1 MNIYQKLQTAR
12 VELQRMKLKMSGKND
27 YSRYSYYELSDL
39 LPAINELCLKH
50 DLFTR
55 FIVIQDHR
63 EKAILTLY
71 NASDPTEKIDFVIP
85 TAEVEIGKKKDGTGG
100 AEPIQNLGGKT
111 TYLRRYLM
119 MIAFEVIES
128 DLVEQIQIHMTS
140 EIGEKDLLLIK
151 SAPDFES
158 LTKICASLKS
168 KYSVKLITPEFNRR
182 KVELEQS
189 EAK

>member
-55 FIVIQDHR
+55 FIVIQDRR

-71 NASDPTEKIDFVIP
+71 NASQPTEKIDFIIP

-128 DLVEQIQIHMTS
+128 DLVEQIQRDIATEIS
-140 EIGEKDLLLIK
+140 EQDLKLIK
-151 SAPDFES
+151 TAADFQN
-158 LTKICASLKS
+158 LTKVCADLKQ
-168 KYSVKLITPEFNRR
+168 KYSAKLIVPHFNNR
-182 KVELEQS
+182 KVELEQ
-189 EAK
+189 ETAA

>member
-1 MNIYQKLQTAR
+1 
-12 VELQRMKLKMSGKND
+12 MSGKNE

-55 FIVIQDHR
+55 FIVVHEGR

-71 NASDPTEKIDFVIP
+71 NASQPTEKIDFVIP
-85 TAEVEIGKKKDGTGG
+85 TAEVEIGKKKDGSGG

-128 DLVEQIQIHMTS
+128 DLVEQIQRDLTD
-140 EIGEKDLLLIK
+140 EIDEKDLKLINE
-151 SAPDFES
+151 AADFTA
-158 LTKICASLKS
+158 LTRICSGLKS
-168 KYSVKLITPEFNRR
+168 KYSMKLITPYFDRKRVEF
-182 KVELEQS
+182 EQA